1 MDTYNKES
9 FSSNDSLN
17 SFYTNS
23 SHNNEDRNKN
33 RIENGNNIPNDNE
46 NSDVIDDIQN
56 ALFDDLSN
64 THIKHNKD
72 GTIHM
77 ESSKNLLEE
86 YQQENHATTN
96 FDNHESENSRII
108 LSKNKIRK
116 INDAEVLKKLFMK
129 SNLSRVRSRFV
140 VPVILFK
147 NKNICRSGTLSLEP
161 EMLLNS
167 LNSKTKEIIYGI
179 SR

>member
-23 SHNNEDRNKN
+23 SHNHEDKNKN
-33 RIENGNNIPNDNE
+33 MIDNDNNMPNDNE
-46 NSDVIDDIQN
+46 NNNVMDDIQN

-64 THIKHNKD
+64 TQIKHSKD
-72 GTIHM
+72 GEIHI
-77 ESSKNLLEE
+77 ESSQSLLEE
-86 YQQENHATTN
+86 YQQKNQTITN
-96 FDNHESENSRII
+96 FKNYESEGTKMII
-108 LSKNKIRK
+108 SKNNIRK
-116 INDAEVLKKLFMK
+116 INDAEALKKLFMK

-161 EMLLNS
+161 EMLL
-167 LNSKTKEIIYGI
+167 IP
-179 SR
+179 